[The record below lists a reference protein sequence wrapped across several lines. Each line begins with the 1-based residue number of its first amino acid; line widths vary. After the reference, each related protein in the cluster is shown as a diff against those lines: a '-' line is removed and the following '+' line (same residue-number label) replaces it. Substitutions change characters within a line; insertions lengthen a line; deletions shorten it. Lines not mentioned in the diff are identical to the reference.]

1 MAGGKI
7 VASALKDA
15 ELQIYL
21 AEFFIHQREQT
32 LLRRHVVVLAREG
45 LQFLD
50 RQIKTP
56 QADHQPCL
64 VYPGTGSYSRYPD
77 PLRCADLSRPMSS

>member
-7 VASALKDA
+7 VAAALKDA

-32 LLRRHVVVLAREG
+32 LPRRHVVVLAREG

-56 QADHQPCL
+56 QADHQLCL
-64 VYPGTGSYSRYPD
+64 VYPGTVIQPV
-77 PLRCADLSRPMSS
+77 SRPTALR

>member
-7 VASALKDA
+7 VATALKDA

-21 AEFFIHQREQT
+21 AEFFIHPREQT
-32 LLRRHVVVLAREG
+32 LPRRHVVVLTREG

-64 VYPGTGSYSRYPD
+64 VYPGTVYSRYPD
-77 PLRCADLSRPMSS
+77 PLRCADLSRLMSS